1 MTLSCLRFKNMS
13 SQWKKLK
20 CWNWKLCLRW
30 WIYCIVRVW
39 LQIFKKWAK
48 LYLNIFLRKSLNF
61 RTKIENFWTLK
72 ILEMSW
78 LAAWFIFKLVGVGAA
93 PDLCEPQVFK
103 MFLCKWWAVR
113 LSLLVIYFTK
123 NCTTPKFLTFN
134 MNGQSGSATLLP
146 FPASASLGATRG
158 RAKRVSALL
167 LAKSLQTFNLKIYV
181 FKPKRRLKGP
191 GNLIATNYSNNVQNV
206 VQMSLKW
213 LFFAEKLQKSPI
225 TRNVLEIN
233 QIALYL
239 HTA

>member
-1 MTLSCLRFKNMS
+1 MMS
-13 SQWKKLK
+13 GQTFTSRHIFHKKLHH
-20 CWNWKLCLRW
+20 
-30 WIYCIVRVW
+30 
-39 LQIFKKWAK
+39 
-48 LYLNIFLRKSLNF
+48 
-61 RTKIENFWTLK
+61 T
-72 ILEMSW
+72 
-78 LAAWFIFKLVGVGAA
+78 
-93 PDLCEPQVFK
+93 QVFDVQ
-103 MFLCKWWAVR
+103 CEWPKWKR
-113 LSLLVIYFTK
+113 YLFTV
-123 NCTTPKFLTFN
+123 
-134 MNGQSGSATLLP
+134 SS
-146 FPASASLGATRG
+146 SASLGATRG

-213 LFFAEKLQKSPI
+213 LFFAEKLQRSPI